1 MSYTALYRKLR
12 PQTLSAV
19 VGQHHIVRTLKNQL
33 KTERIPHAYLFSGT
47 RGTGKTSTAKIF
59 AKAVN
64 CKNPI
69 DFEPCNVCDACKSV
83 NSGRSMNVIEIDAAS
98 NNSVD
103 NIREL
108 REEVRYPP
116 TDAKYKVYIIDEVH
130 MLSAGAFN
138 ALLKTLEEPPHYIIF
153 ILATTD
159 PQKIPVTIHSRCQ
172 RFDFKRIMAKD
183 MQSVLK
189 GYMEAEN
196 ISVQDEALQYISELS
211 DGAMRDALSI
221 LDHCIAFYFNEEITL
236 QKVIDIVGSVDKSV
250 FFKMT
255 ELLNNCNSQ
264 EVLSIVEEIIAN
276 GRDVSQFVS
285 ELILHFRN
293 LLVAK
298 ATQGVGIDLSAENL
312 QKFNEQSSLIESATL
327 ISFINIFSELQTQ
340 LKYSSNDRILLEV
353 TCIKLCNPQTSKSYD
368 DIFLRLKKME
378 KQLDGSLIER
388 KPTATDEEV
397 TTTIVKEQKPIPKQ
411 KSVPADIKEV
421 CGKWKSFIKSFEG
434 KDNSITRG
442 YLEISSAK
450 YLDDGMLTLIFEND
464 PIAKRIEKMEKE
476 TAFIKTKLSHIF
488 NKDFSIHFLTQKD
501 YNEKHLALYGEED
514 LYDYEKEFENF
525 QRKINIPVEFNE

>member
-19 VGQHHIVRTLKNQL
+19 IGQQHIVRTLKNQL
-33 KTERIPHAYLFSGT
+33 KNDRIPHAYLFSGT

-64 CKNPI
+64 CKSPI
-69 DFEPCNVCDACKSV
+69 NFEPCNSCDSCTSV

-138 ALLKTLEEPPHYIIF
+138 ALLKTLEEPPSYIIF

-172 RFDFKRIMAKD
+172 RFDFKRIMAND
-183 MQSVLK
+183 MQLVLK
-189 GYMEAEN
+189 QYMQEEN
-196 ISVQDEALQYISELS
+196 IAVDDDALRYICELS

-221 LDHCIAFYFNEEITL
+221 LDHCIAFYFEETITL
-236 QKVIDIVGSVDKSV
+236 EKVIDIVGSVDKEI
-250 FFKMT
+250 FFRMT
-255 ELLNNCNSQ
+255 NLLNNCKSQ
-264 EVLSIVEEIIAN
+264 SVLELIEEIVAN
-276 GRDVSQFVS
+276 GRDISQFVA

-298 ATQGVGIDLSAENL
+298 ATLGVGVDLSQENL
-312 QKFNEQSSLIESATL
+312 EKFNKQSEEIEANTL
-327 ISFINIFSELQTQ
+327 ISFINVFSELQAQ
-340 LKYSSNDRILLEV
+340 LKYASNDRVLLEV
-353 TCIKLCNPQTSKSYD
+353 TCIKVCNPQTSQSYED
-368 DIFLRLKKME
+368 VFLRLKKME
-378 KQLDGSLIER
+378 KMLEGGIVTKQQPEAQAPKAEKKER
-388 KPTATDEEV
+388 KIE
-397 TTTIVKEQKPIPKQ
+397 IKQ

-434 KDNSITRG
+434 KDNAIIRG
-442 YLEISSAK
+442 YLETSSAK
-450 YLDDGMLTLIFEND
+450 YLDDEMLTLIFESSA
-464 PIAKRIEKMEKE
+464 IALRIKKMDAE
-476 TAFIKTKLSHIF
+476 TGIIKTKLSHIF
-488 NKDFSIHFLTQKD
+488 NKDFSINFLSQKEYD
-501 YNEKHLALYGEED
+501 EKHIQLYGEED
-514 LYDYEKEFENF
+514 SYDYEKEFANL
-525 QRKINIPVEFNE
+525 QGKINLPVEFKD